1 MFKFITERPLW
12 VNILTGIFLAGA
24 LFFIFLFSLNWLT
37 DHGKASSVPSVAGK
51 TFEEAAAILSK
62 AGFDVEIQD
71 SIYIDTMKANTV
83 IKQIP
88 EADEVVKTNRTVY
101 LLISRAIPPLVEM
114 PNLVGYSFRNAEMV
128 LKNMDLRVGD
138 TIFKPDFARNAVL
151 EQRYKGQEIKAGTQ
165 LRKGSLITLVLGDGV
180 GKQEFSVP
188 DIIGLTYCEA
198 KARLESSGITLGAV
212 IPNPDVTDTCSAYIF
227 KQIPLR
233 FDEEKKLQHIRSGQT
248 MDVWLQLAK
257 PVRDTTA
264 PEAKPDPGYN

>member
-1 MFKFITERPLW
+1 LFKFITSRPLW
-12 VNILTGIFLAGA
+12 VNILAGILLAMV
-24 LFFIFLFSLNWLT
+24 LFFVFLFSLNWMT
-37 DHGKASSVPSVAGK
+37 DHGKASSVPSVTGK
-51 TFEEAAAILSK
+51 TLEEAQAILSK

-88 EADEVVKTNRTVY
+88 EADEVVKSNRTVY
-101 LLISRAIPPLVEM
+101 LLTSRVIPPMVEM

-151 EQRYKGQEIKAGTQ
+151 EQRFNGEDIKPGTQ
-165 LRKGSLITLVLGDGV
+165 LRKGSVITLVLGDGV
-180 GKQEFSVP
+180 GKQEFAVP

-198 KARLESSGITLGAV
+198 KRRLESSGITMGTV
-212 IPNPDVTDTCSAYIF
+212 IPNPDISDTCSAFIF
-227 KQIPLR
+227 KQIPVR

-248 MDVWLQLAK
+248 MDVWLQLDK

-264 PEAKPDPGYN
+264 PEPKPDPGYN

>member
-12 VNILTGIFLAGA
+12 VNVLAGLVLA
-24 LFFIFLFSLNWLT
+24 MVIFFIFLFSLNWLT

-51 TFEEAAAILSK
+51 NVEEAEKILSK

-71 SIYIDTMKANTV
+71 SIYVDTMKANTV

-101 LLISRAIPPLVEM
+101 LLISRSIPPMVEM

-138 TIFKPDFARNAVL
+138 TVFRPDFARNAVL
-151 EQRYKGQEIKAGTQ
+151 EQRYNGQIIKPGTE
-165 LRKGSLITLVLGDGV
+165 LRKGSLVTLVLGDGV
-180 GKQEFSVP
+180 GKQEFAVP

-198 KARLESSGITLGAV
+198 KTRLEASGITMGAV
-212 IPNPDVTDTCSAYIF
+212 LPDPDITDTCSAYIY
-227 KQIPLR
+227 KQIPMR
-233 FDEEKKLQHIRSGQT
+233 FDEEKKMQHIRSGQT
-248 MDVWLQLAK
+248 MDVWLQLNK
-257 PVRDTTA
+257 PVRDTTEPA
-264 PEAKPDPGYN
+264 AKPDPGYN